1 MKGILLAGGSGT
13 RLYPL
18 TEVISKQLLPI
29 YDKPMIYYPLS
40 VLMLANIRDI
50 LIIST
55 PQDKPRFQRLLQD
68 GKRFGIHIE
77 YAIQERPGGIVEA
90 LLIGEYFIGNDS
102 CALILGDN
110 IFYGN
115 GLTKILQ
122 HGHNT
127 VEEGNALLY
136 AYSVSHPKDF
146 GVVTFDQQYHVQS
159 IEEKPSH
166 PLSNYAITGLYFYPQ
181 GVVQLAKEVQ
191 PSQRNELEITTLNQ
205 KYLEQHKLKV
215 EILGQSMNWFDA
227 GTIDDLVTATNFVK
241 TIENR
246 QGINVSSPEEIAY
259 QFGWISLEEF
269 KETIEYYQQS
279 LYGQH
284 LKAMLKEK

>member
-18 TEVISKQLLPI
+18 TEVTSKQLLPI

-40 VLMLANIRDI
+40 VFMLANIRDI

-77 YAIQERPGGIVEA
+77 YAIQERPGGIAEA

-122 HGHNT
+122 HGHST

-136 AYSVSHPKDF
+136 AYSVSHPEDF

-159 IEEKPSH
+159 IQEKPSH
-166 PLSNYAITGLYFYPQ
+166 PQSNYAITGLYFYPQ

-246 QGINVSSPEEIAY
+246 QGINISSPEEIAY

>member
-55 PQDKPRFQRLLQD
+55 PQDKTRFQRLLQD

-90 LLIGEYFIGNDS
+90 LLIGAHFIGNDS

-122 HGHNT
+122 HGHDT
-127 VEEGNALLY
+127 AEEGNALLY
-136 AYSVSHPKDF
+136 AYSVSHPEDF

-159 IEEKPSH
+159 IQEKPSH
-166 PLSNYAITGLYFYPQ
+166 PQSNYAITGLYFYPQ

-246 QGINVSSPEEIAY
+246 QGINISSPEEIAY

-269 KETIEYYQQS
+269 KETIAYYQQS

>member
-77 YAIQERPGGIVEA
+77 YAIQERPGGIAEA
-90 LLIGEYFIGNDS
+90 LLIGEHFIGNDS

-122 HGHNT
+122 HGHST

-136 AYSVSHPKDF
+136 AYSVSHPEDF

-159 IEEKPSH
+159 IQEKPSH
-166 PLSNYAITGLYFYPQ
+166 PQSNYAITGLYFYPQ

-227 GTIDDLVTATNFVK
+227 GTIDDLVIATNFVK

-246 QGINVSSPEEIAY
+246 QGINISSPEEIAY

>member
-77 YAIQERPGGIVEA
+77 YAIQERPGGIAEA
-90 LLIGEYFIGNDS
+90 LLIGEHFIGNDS

-122 HGHNT
+122 HGHST

-136 AYSVSHPKDF
+136 AYSVSHPEDF

-159 IEEKPSH
+159 IQEKPSH
-166 PLSNYAITGLYFYPQ
+166 PQSNYAITGLYFYPQ

-227 GTIDDLVTATNFVK
+227 GTIDDLVIATNFVK

-246 QGINVSSPEEIAY
+246 QGINISSPEEIAY

-279 LYGQH
+279 PYGQH

>member
-18 TEVISKQLLPI
+18 TEVTSKQLLPI

-77 YAIQERPGGIVEA
+77 YAIQERPGGIAEA
-90 LLIGEYFIGNDS
+90 LLIGEHFIGNDS

-122 HGHNT
+122 HAHQT
-127 VEEGNALLY
+127 VTQGNALLY
-136 AYSVSHPKDF
+136 AYAVSHPEYF

-159 IEEKPSH
+159 IQEKPSH
-166 PLSNYAITGLYFYPQ
+166 PQSNYAITGLYFYPQ

-227 GTIDDLVTATNFVK
+227 GTIDDLVIATNFVK

-246 QGINVSSPEEIAY
+246 QGINISSPEEIAY

>member
-55 PQDKPRFQRLLQD
+55 PQEKPRFQRLLQD

-77 YAIQERPGGIVEA
+77 YAIQERPGGIAEA
-90 LLIGEYFIGNDS
+90 LLIGEHFIGNDS

-122 HGHNT
+122 HGHST

-136 AYSVSHPKDF
+136 AYSVSHPEDF
-146 GVVTFDQQYHVQS
+146 GVVTFDQQHHVQS

-166 PLSNYAITGLYFYPQ
+166 PQSNYAITGLYFYPQ

-227 GTIDDLVTATNFVK
+227 GTIDDLVIATNFVK

-246 QGINVSSPEEIAY
+246 QGINISSPEEIAY

>member
-18 TEVISKQLLPI
+18 TEVTSKQLLPI

-40 VLMLANIRDI
+40 VFMLANIRDI

-77 YAIQERPGGIVEA
+77 YAIQERPGGIAEA
-90 LLIGEYFIGNDS
+90 LLIGEHFIGNDS

-122 HGHNT
+122 HGHST

-136 AYSVSHPKDF
+136 AYSVSHPEDF

-159 IEEKPSH
+159 IQEKPSH
-166 PLSNYAITGLYFYPQ
+166 PQSNYAITGLYFYPQ

-246 QGINVSSPEEIAY
+246 QGINISSPEEIAY

>member
-18 TEVISKQLLPI
+18 TEVTSKQLLPI

-40 VLMLANIRDI
+40 VFMLANIRDI

-77 YAIQERPGGIVEA
+77 YAIQERPGGIAEA
-90 LLIGEYFIGNDS
+90 LLIGEHFIGNDS

-122 HGHNT
+122 HGHST

-136 AYSVSHPKDF
+136 AYSVSHPEDF

-159 IEEKPSH
+159 IQEKPSH
-166 PLSNYAITGLYFYPQ
+166 PQSNYAITGLYFYPQ

-246 QGINVSSPEEIAY
+246 QGINISSPEEIAY
-259 QFGWISLEEF
+259 RFGWITLTMF
-269 KETIEYYQQS
+269 KEAISHYQQS
-279 LYGQH
+279 VYGQH

>member
-90 LLIGEYFIGNDS
+90 LLIGAHFIGNDS

-122 HGHNT
+122 HGHST

-136 AYSVSHPKDF
+136 AYSVSHPEDF

-159 IEEKPSH
+159 IQEKPSH
-166 PLSNYAITGLYFYPQ
+166 PQSNYAITGLYFYPQ

-246 QGINVSSPEEIAY
+246 QGINISSPEEIAY

>member
-122 HGHNT
+122 HGHST

-136 AYSVSHPKDF
+136 AYSVSHPEDF

-159 IEEKPSH
+159 IQEKPSH
-166 PLSNYAITGLYFYPQ
+166 PQSNYAITGLYFYPQ

-246 QGINVSSPEEIAY
+246 QGINISSPEEIAY
-259 QFGWISLEEF
+259 RFGWITLTMF
-269 KETIEYYQQS
+269 KEAISHYQQS
-279 LYGQH
+279 VYGQH

>member
-246 QGINVSSPEEIAY
+246 EGINISSPEEIAY

>member
-55 PQDKPRFQRLLQD
+55 PQDKTRFQRLLQD

-90 LLIGEYFIGNDS
+90 LLIGAHFIGNDS

-122 HGHNT
+122 HGHST

-136 AYSVSHPKDF
+136 AYSVSHPEDF
-146 GVVTFDQQYHVQS
+146 GVVTFDQQHHVQS

-166 PLSNYAITGLYFYPQ
+166 PQSNYAITGLYFYPQ

-246 QGINVSSPEEIAY
+246 QGINISSPEEIAY

>member
-18 TEVISKQLLPI
+18 TEVTSKQLLPI

-40 VLMLANIRDI
+40 VFMLANIRDI

-90 LLIGEYFIGNDS
+90 LLIGEHFIGNDS

-122 HGHNT
+122 HGHST

-136 AYSVSHPKDF
+136 AYSVSHPEDF

-159 IEEKPSH
+159 IQEKPSH
-166 PLSNYAITGLYFYPQ
+166 PQSNYAITGLYFYPQ

-246 QGINVSSPEEIAY
+246 QGINISSPEEIAY

>member
-55 PQDKPRFQRLLQD
+55 PQEKPRFQRLLQD

-77 YAIQERPGGIVEA
+77 YAIQERPGGIAEA
-90 LLIGEYFIGNDS
+90 LLIGEHFIGNDS

-122 HGHNT
+122 HGHST

-136 AYSVSHPKDF
+136 AYSVSHPEDF
-146 GVVTFDQQYHVQS
+146 GVVTFDQQHHVQS

-166 PLSNYAITGLYFYPQ
+166 PQSNYAITGLYFYPQ

-227 GTIDDLVTATNFVK
+227 GTIDDLVIATNFVK

-246 QGINVSSPEEIAY
+246 QGINISSPEEIAY

-279 LYGQH
+279 PYGQH

>member
-40 VLMLANIRDI
+40 ILMLSGIREI

-55 PQDKPRFQRLLQD
+55 PQDKPRFQRLLGD
-68 GKRFGIHIE
+68 GKKFGIHLE
-77 YAIQERPGGIVEA
+77 YAIQESPRGIVEA
-90 LLIGEYFIGNDS
+90 LLIGEYFIGSES

-122 HGHNT
+122 HAHQT
-127 VEEGNALLY
+127 VTQGNALLY
-136 AYSVSHPKDF
+136 AYAVSHPEYF

-159 IEEKPSH
+159 IQEKPSH
-166 PLSNYAITGLYFYPQ
+166 PQSNYAITGLYFYPQ

-227 GTIDDLVTATNFVK
+227 GTIDDLVIATNFVK

-246 QGINVSSPEEIAY
+246 QGINISSPEEIAY

>member
-40 VLMLANIRDI
+40 ILMLSGIREI

-55 PQDKPRFQRLLQD
+55 PQDKPRFQRLLGD
-68 GKRFGIHIE
+68 GKKFGIHLE
-77 YAIQERPGGIVEA
+77 YAIQESPRGIVEA
-90 LLIGEYFIGNDS
+90 LLIGEYFIGSES

-122 HGHNT
+122 HAHQT
-127 VEEGNALLY
+127 VTQGNALLY
-136 AYSVSHPKDF
+136 AYAVSHPEYF
-146 GVVTFDQQYHVQS
+146 GVVTFDQQHHVQS

-166 PLSNYAITGLYFYPQ
+166 PQSNYAITGLYFYPQ

-246 QGINVSSPEEIAY
+246 QGINISSPEEIAY

>member
-18 TEVISKQLLPI
+18 TEVTSKQLLPI

-40 VLMLANIRDI
+40 VFMLANIRDI

-90 LLIGEYFIGNDS
+90 LLIGAHFIGNDS

-122 HGHNT
+122 HGHST

-136 AYSVSHPKDF
+136 AYSVSHPEDF

-159 IEEKPSH
+159 IQEKPSH
-166 PLSNYAITGLYFYPQ
+166 PQSNYAITGLYFYPQ

-227 GTIDDLVTATNFVK
+227 GTIDDLVIATNFVK

-246 QGINVSSPEEIAY
+246 QGINISSPEEIAY

>member
-18 TEVISKQLLPI
+18 TEVTSKQLLPI

-77 YAIQERPGGIVEA
+77 YAIQERPGGIAEA
-90 LLIGEYFIGNDS
+90 LLIGEHFIGNDS

-110 IFYGN
+110 NFYGN

-122 HGHNT
+122 LGHST

-136 AYSVSHPKDF
+136 AYSVSHPEDF
-146 GVVTFDQQYHVQS
+146 GVVTFDQQHHVQS

-166 PLSNYAITGLYFYPQ
+166 PQSNYAITGLYFYPQ

>member
-18 TEVISKQLLPI
+18 TEVTSKQLLPI

-122 HGHNT
+122 HGHST

-136 AYSVSHPKDF
+136 AYSVSHPEDF

-159 IEEKPSH
+159 IQEKPSH
-166 PLSNYAITGLYFYPQ
+166 PQSNYAITGLYFYPQ

-227 GTIDDLVTATNFVK
+227 GTIDDLVIATNFVK

-246 QGINVSSPEEIAY
+246 QGINISSPEEIAY

>member
-18 TEVISKQLLPI
+18 TEVTSKQLLPI

-77 YAIQERPGGIVEA
+77 YAIQERPGGIAEA
-90 LLIGEYFIGNDS
+90 LLIGEHFIGNDS

-122 HGHNT
+122 LGHST

-136 AYSVSHPKDF
+136 AYSVSHPEDF

-159 IEEKPSH
+159 IQEKPSH
-166 PLSNYAITGLYFYPQ
+166 PQSNYAITGLYFYPQ

-227 GTIDDLVTATNFVK
+227 GTIDDLVIATNFVK

-246 QGINVSSPEEIAY
+246 QGINISSPEEIAY

>member
-18 TEVISKQLLPI
+18 TEVTSKQLLPI

-77 YAIQERPGGIVEA
+77 YAIQERPGGIAEA
-90 LLIGEYFIGNDS
+90 LLIGEHFIGNDS

-122 HGHNT
+122 LGHST

-136 AYSVSHPKDF
+136 AYSVSHPEDF
-146 GVVTFDQQYHVQS
+146 GVVTFDQQHHVQS

-166 PLSNYAITGLYFYPQ
+166 PQSNYAITGLYFYPQ

-227 GTIDDLVTATNFVK
+227 GTIDDLVIATNFVK

-246 QGINVSSPEEIAY
+246 QGINISSPEEIAY

>member
-18 TEVISKQLLPI
+18 TEVTSKQLLPI

-40 VLMLANIRDI
+40 VFMLANIRDI

-77 YAIQERPGGIVEA
+77 YAIQERPGGIAEA
-90 LLIGEYFIGNDS
+90 LLIGEHFIGNDS

-122 HGHNT
+122 LGHST
-127 VEEGNALLY
+127 AEEGNALLY
-136 AYSVSHPKDF
+136 AYSVSHPEDF

-159 IEEKPSH
+159 IQEKPSH
-166 PLSNYAITGLYFYPQ
+166 PQSNYAITGLYFYPQ

-227 GTIDDLVTATNFVK
+227 GTIDDLVIATNFVK

-246 QGINVSSPEEIAY
+246 QGINISSPEEIAY

-279 LYGQH
+279 PYGQH

>member
-90 LLIGEYFIGNDS
+90 LLIGAHFIGNDS

-122 HGHNT
+122 HGHST

-136 AYSVSHPKDF
+136 AYSVSHPEDF

-159 IEEKPSH
+159 IQEKPSH
-166 PLSNYAITGLYFYPQ
+166 PQSNYAITGLYFYPQ

-246 QGINVSSPEEIAY
+246 QGINISSPEEIAY

-279 LYGQH
+279 PYGQH

>member
-18 TEVISKQLLPI
+18 TEVTSKQLLPI

-90 LLIGEYFIGNDS
+90 LLIGAHFIGNDS

-122 HGHNT
+122 HGHGT
-127 VEEGNALLY
+127 AEEGNALLY
-136 AYSVSHPKDF
+136 AYSVSHPEDF

-159 IEEKPSH
+159 IQEKPSH
-166 PLSNYAITGLYFYPQ
+166 PQSNYAITGLYFYPQ

-191 PSQRNELEITTLNQ
+191 PSQRNELEITTFNQ

-227 GTIDDLVTATNFVK
+227 GTIDDLVIATNFVK

-246 QGINVSSPEEIAY
+246 QGINISSPEEIAY